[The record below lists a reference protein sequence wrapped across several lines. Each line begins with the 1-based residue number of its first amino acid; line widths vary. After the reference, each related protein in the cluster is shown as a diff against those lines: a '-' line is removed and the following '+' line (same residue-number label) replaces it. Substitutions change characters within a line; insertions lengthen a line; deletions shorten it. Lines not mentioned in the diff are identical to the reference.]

1 MRLSAAVYRIGSDVF
16 VIEDGATERLQVRV
30 LDASDF
36 RTVASSWGKV
46 TAPMPGSIAAV
57 SVAVGDRVK
66 AGQTLVVLEAMKME
80 HNIAVPGSGKVG
92 ALNVAVGE
100 RVEEGAELVVLAV

>member
-1 MRLSAAVYRIGSDVF
+1 MK
-16 VIEDGATERLQVRV
+16 DGATERLQLRS
-30 LDASDF
+30 LDVGDF
-36 RTVASSWGKV
+36 RIVASTGGKV
-46 TAPMPGSIAAV
+46 TAPMPGNIVAV

-80 HNIAVPGSGKVG
+80 HNITAPGNGKVS

-100 RVEEGAELVVLAV
+100 RVEEGAELVVLDG